1 LAGVGDNGR
10 VAYHRTRTP
19 SREPERPEPDISTLP
34 DERDPL
40 PPAPTKPRPPVATG
54 AKRLL
59 FLVGGLASVAMAYL
73 GALLPGLPTTP
84 WVLLAGYCFSRSSP
98 RLERWLKRSPIFGRL
113 LRDWDEHRGIRR
125 PVKVVAVLMVV
136 TVVSLSV
143 TFGRLPVWVK
153 CVIAGLA
160 LVGVCTIVFVVP
172 TIRGEGSGVR
182 GQDRTGG

>member
-1 LAGVGDNGR
+1 M
-10 VAYHRTRTP
+10 VADDGETHK
-19 SREPERPEPDISTLP
+19 P
-34 DERDPL
+34 DEQF
-40 PPAPTKPRPPVATG
+40 PPARPRPP
-54 AKRLL
+54 
-59 FLVGGLASVAMAYL
+59 LASGLKRVLYLCAGILCVGLAYL

-84 WVLLAGYCFSRSSP
+84 WVLLASYCFARSSP

-143 TFGRLPVWVK
+143 TFGRLPLWVK

-160 LVGVCTIVFVVP
+160 LIGLCVIVFVVP
-172 TIRGEGSGVR
+172 TIRGEGSGEVPSARREGWR